1 MAPRFQNPQFHTHNS
16 FGVLHLHFLM
26 KVRQFLFVLV
36 LMMTVTACYHEIDM
50 DRYRG
55 DGGQDL
61 IVLNSLCNPD
71 SVVQVSAT
79 RTFFFSDVHPAPVYI
94 TDLQMKVSIDGE
106 DFEPMVYD
114 AQRNLYQSS
123 IKPKEGVEICI
134 IAHHST
140 LMAQVEACDV
150 MPHRV
155 NIEHITSLRQGPLHV
170 YSEQDYIFTYRITF
184 TDTPDQTNYYFLQYD
199 TPDEH
204 SPYRMGER
212 DFTYEYVF
220 QQLAR
225 EISDGISEWTPYS
238 YTGLPFSDKGIEGQK
253 HTLIVREIL
262 QNPNGFD
269 HWTEM
274 PRLFR
279 LYSISK
285 NYYEYIVSVLRN
297 STSENG
303 LQGGLIDLGLSE
315 PGKVFTNII
324 GGTGILGSYVLDE
337 KVVDVFQLPEN

>member
-1 MAPRFQNPQFHTHNS
+1 
-16 FGVLHLHFLM
+16 M
-26 KVRQFLFVLV
+26 KIRQFLFVLI
-36 LMMTVTACYHEIDM
+36 LMMTMSACYHEIDM
-50 DRYRG
+50 NRYRE
-55 DGGQDL
+55 DEGQNL

-79 RTFFFSDVHPAPVYI
+79 HTFFFSDVHTDPVYI
-94 TDLQMKVSIDGE
+94 SDLQMDVSIDGE
-106 DFEPMVYD
+106 IFERMAYD
-114 AQRNLYQSS
+114 GQRNLYQSS
-123 IKPKEGVEICI
+123 IKPKEGGKIHVV
-134 IAHHST
+134 AYHPK
-140 LMAQVEACDV
+140 LMARIEATDII
-150 MPHRV
+150 PYRV
-155 NIEHITSLRQGPLHV
+155 NIERIASLRQGPVHV
-170 YSEQDYIFTYRITF
+170 YSDEDYIFTYRITF
-184 TDTPDQTNYYFLQYD
+184 TDTPDQPNYYFLQYD

-225 EISDGISEWTPYS
+225 EVSDGIFEWTPYS
-238 YTGLPFSDKGIEGQK
+238 YTGLPFSDKGIEGKK
-253 HTLIVREIL
+253 HTLVVREIL

-274 PRLFR
+274 PRRFC

-285 NYYEYIVSVLRN
+285 NYYDYIVSVLRN
-297 STSENG
+297 STSDNG

-315 PGKVFTNII
+315 PGRVFSNII
-324 GGTGILGSYVLDE
+324 GGTGILGSYVRDE